1 MQDINLNEDS
11 RDVAIIKA
19 TLTAAAQYASTKHTI
34 PVDTVLSGM
43 SIGNHLKPHIM
54 MGVQAWND
62 RQLQAQQ
69 AVKPAPAPTPDP
81 VPAPE
86 PKQKAIEPIP
96 IPPPPAPIQPPAL
109 DPTHPAYAIMAARNT
124 VSAFKPE
131 AIPSAFV
138 PDPPVQPEPAA
149 EPPPTEA
156 PAPKKRGRPKKAS

>member
-54 MGVQAWND
+54 TSVQAWGD

-69 AVKPAPAPTPDP
+69 AVKPAPAPAPAP
-81 VPAPE
+81 APEQKQKVPAPV
-86 PKQKAIEPIP
+86 Q

-138 PDPPVQPEPAA
+138 PDPPVEPQPAEEPLL
-149 EPPPTEA
+149 TEA